1 MKKLI
6 NIAYGLGG
14 AIIMVGILF
23 KMTGDGNA
31 DTVLTV
37 GLITE
42 AVVFAI
48 MAFDFSGVQPSSGS
62 WRWVKNKEPKK

>member
-1 MKKLI
+1 ML
-6 NIAYGLGG
+6 YGLGG

-23 KMTGDGNA
+23 KMTGHEEA
-31 DTVLTV
+31 DMILRI

-42 AVVFAI
+42 AVVFCV

-62 WRWVKNKEPKK
+62 WKWVKNKETKK